1 MASMLSAWRL
11 LDQIMITRF
20 QKTFFSSCCSNEAVW
35 SRVASLSVQLDLA
48 LTVWTPSSQI

>member
-20 QKTFFSSCCSNEAVW
+20 EKTFFSSCCSNEAVW
-35 SRVASLSVQLDLA
+35 SCVASLSVQLDLA